1 MKNINAR
8 LNWLNIIKEIKIS
21 RLFYFKIIE
30 LIIFDRFSRIEKLV
44 YFRVKLLDWL
54 SVIKYF

>member
-44 YFRVKLLDWL
+44 YFRVKLLGW
-54 SVIKYF
+54 

>member
-30 LIIFDRFSRIEKLV
+30 LIIFDRF
-44 YFRVKLLDWL
+44 
-54 SVIKYF
+54 